1 VSTHL
6 SAQQVEQYRKRSL
19 PPAEL
24 LDAGDHLV
32 VCAACRAKLAD
43 PEQLD
48 ASLSNLRDDF
58 KRQARAPQTHLNYQ
72 QLSAY
77 VDDQLDAVEREIVD
91 SHVVVCASCKEEL
104 RDLFAFRETLSADS
118 AVAIEPPKTIET
130 LRERLRA
137 WWSPGARRFG
147 WQLTGATAALA
158 FVALIVWLALRSSTP
173 SSQVAGLQP
182 TPTPSI
188 AVSPTPLTTP
198 LTTPPNV
205 SAANGNGGASQSPTP
220 DVKVTPSPFPPG
232 SPDAPV
238 DNSAAAP
245 LLALNDNGGR
255 IIVDRQGNLGGLEA
269 MSQAEQ
275 QAIRKALLTERLDAP
290 ASLAELKGKDGRLM
304 GGGEGNSFYVTG
316 PAATVVADG
325 RPTFRWRALEGA
337 TRYTVRIYDTNF
349 NLAGTS
355 DALTVTQWK
364 PTRALPPGKIYTW
377 QVTAMRQEGEV
388 VAPAPPAPEA
398 RFKVLDGAQAVE
410 LKRSLAAGRGSHLA
424 RGVIYTRAGLLDEA
438 EREFDALLK
447 TNPQSRVARRLRENV
462 RALRRAK

>member
-58 KRQARAPQTHLNYQ
+58 KRQASAPQTHLNYQ

-77 VDDQLDAVEREIVD
+77 VDDQLEGVEREIVD
-91 SHVVVCASCKEEL
+91 SHLAVCASCKEEL
-104 RDLFAFRETLSADS
+104 RDLFAFKETLSTNS
-118 AVAIEPPKTIET
+118 AVASEPPEATET

-137 WWSPGARRFG
+137 WWSSGARPFG
-147 WQLTGATAALA
+147 WQLAGAMATLA
-158 FVALIVWLALRSSTP
+158 FVALIVWLALRSTTP
-173 SSQVAGLQP
+173 STQVVELQP
-182 TPTPSI
+182 SPSPSI
-188 AVSPTPLTTP
+188 AVSPSPLTTLP
-198 LTTPPNV
+198 LTTPPDD
-205 SAANGNGGASQSPTP
+205 SPANSNGGASQSPAP
-220 DVKVTPSPFPPG
+220 DVKPTPSP
-232 SPDAPV
+232 SPSAETPV
-238 DNSAAAP
+238 DNAAAAP

-255 IIVDRQGNLGGLEA
+255 ITVDRQGNLGGLEA

-275 QAIRKALLTERLDAP
+275 QAVRKALLTERLDAP

-304 GGGEGNSFYVTG
+304 GGGDDGRSFSVIS
-316 PAATVVADG
+316 PAAIVVADG

-337 TRYTVRIYDTNF
+337 TGYTVKIYDTNF
-349 NLAGTS
+349 NLAETS
-355 DALTVTQWK
+355 DALTATQWK
-364 PTRALPPGKIYTW
+364 PARALPPGKVYTW

-410 LKRSLAAGRGSHLA
+410 LKRSLAASKGSHLA

-462 RALRRAK
+462 RALRRVK